1 MSNNNTKFN
10 ILFPSLV
17 AILIVAGIL
26 IGVSLPRRGDL
37 NHYTIMRHNSDKLAN
52 IMNIIESSY
61 VDSVDRTY
69 LTETAINS
77 ILKKLDPHSIYM
89 SATELAKA
97 NEPLQGNFDGIGIS
111 FNMLTDTVL
120 VISTISG
127 GPSEKVGIQA
137 GDKII
142 LVNDSLIA
150 GRGIPDDDV
159 MGLLKGSRGSKV
171 NVKVLRKGQ
180 KELLSFDIIRDRIP
194 INSVDVAYMV
204 NEHTGYIK
212 IANFALTTYQEFKK
226 SLEELEAEG
235 MSNLIID
242 LRNNSGGIMEASI
255 QIANEFLKE
264 GELIVFTMGRNQPRS
279 EARANGDGTFGEGD
293 LVILIDEWTAS
304 ASEILAGAVQDNDRG
319 TIIGRRSFGKG
330 LVQEPISFP
339 DGSGMRLTIARY
351 YTPTGRSIQKPYEN
365 GVEEYYADLET
376 RYFKGE
382 FEVADSIH
390 FPDSLKF
397 TTPGGK
403 VVYGGGGI
411 MPDIFIPLDTTGV
424 TPYLV
429 NVRPY
434 IYEYAMMFTEQN
446 REELSLYGDVA
457 DIEEYLDNHDL
468 VDNFAKYVDEK
479 YQIKRDRK
487 ELMVSESII
496 ENQLKAYIARN
507 IIDNKGFYPIWNQND
522 ITIQYAIDYL
532 NKEES

>member
-1 MSNNNTKFN
+1 MSNNNSRFN
-10 ILFPSLV
+10 IIIPSFV
-17 AILIVAGIL
+17 AILLAAGIL
-26 IGVSLPRRGDL
+26 IGISLPKKNDVS
-37 NHYTIMRHNSDKLAN
+37 HYTITRQNSDKLAN

-77 ILKKLDPHSIYM
+77 ILEKLDPHSIYM
-89 SATELAKA
+89 PASELAKA

-150 GRGIPDDDV
+150 GIGMPDDDV
-159 MGLLKGSRGSKV
+159 MGLLKGPKGSKV
-171 NVKVLRKGQ
+171 NVKILRKGQ
-180 KELLSFDIIRDRIP
+180 NELLSFDIVRDRIP

-204 NEHTGYIK
+204 NENTGYIK
-212 IANFALTTYQEFKK
+212 IANFALTTYHEFKT
-226 SLEELEAEG
+226 SLDELEAEG
-235 MSNLIID
+235 MSKLIID

-264 GELIVFTMGRNQPRS
+264 GELIVFTMGRSQPRS
-279 EARANGDGTFGEGD
+279 EARATGDGTFGEGD

-304 ASEILAGAVQDNDRG
+304 ASEILAGAIQDNDRG

-365 GVEEYYADLET
+365 GVEEYYSDLET
-376 RYFKGE
+376 RYFNGE

-397 TTPGGK
+397 TTPGGN

-411 MPDIFIPLDTTGV
+411 MPDIFIPLDTVGV
-424 TPYLV
+424 TPYLID
-429 NVRPY
+429 VRPY
-434 IYEYAMMFTEQN
+434 IYEYAMMFTENN
-446 REELSLYGDVA
+446 REEMSQYDDVA
-457 DIEEYLDNHDL
+457 DLEEYLDNQDL
-468 VDNFAKYVDEK
+468 VNSFTTYIDEK
-479 YQIKRDRK
+479 YQIKRNRK

-522 ITIQYAIDYL
+522 VTIQYAVDYL
-532 NKEES
+532 NKEEE

>member
-1 MSNNNTKFN
+1 MNNNNSKRN
-10 ILFPSLV
+10 IIIPTFIAL
-17 AILIVAGIL
+17 ILTAGIL
-26 IGVSLPRRGDL
+26 IGISLPNKNDV
-37 NHYTIMRHNSDKLAN
+37 NHYTITRQSSDKLAN
-52 IMNIIESSY
+52 ILNIIESSY
-61 VDSVDRTY
+61 VDSVDRNL

-77 ILKKLDPHSIYM
+77 VLEKLDPHSIYM
-89 SATELAKA
+89 SASELARA

-150 GRGIPDDDV
+150 GKNMPDDDV
-159 MGLLKGSRGSKV
+159 MGLLKGPKGSKV

-180 KELLSFDIIRDRIP
+180 NDLLSFDIVRDRIP
-194 INSVDVAYMV
+194 IYSVDVAYMV
-204 NEHTGYIK
+204 NENTGYIK
-212 IANFALTTYQEFKK
+212 ITNFALTTFDEFKS
-226 SLEELEAEG
+226 SLDELEAEG
-235 MSNLIID
+235 MTKLIVD

-279 EARANGDGTFGEGD
+279 EARATGNGSFEEGD
-293 LVILIDEWTAS
+293 LVMLIDEWTAS
-304 ASEILAGAVQDNDRG
+304 ASEILAGAIQDNDRG

-365 GVEEYYADLET
+365 GIEEYYADLET
-376 RYFKGE
+376 RFNNRE
-382 FEVADSIH
+382 FEISDSIH

-397 TTPGGK
+397 VTPGGN

-411 MPDIFIPLDTTGV
+411 MPDIFVPLDTVGV
-424 TPYLV
+424 TPYLID
-429 NVRPY
+429 VRPY
-434 IYEYAMMFTEQN
+434 IYEFAMMFTEN
-446 REELSLYGDVA
+446 HREELTTYKEVDGL
-457 DIEEYLDNHDL
+457 EKYLDGQNL
-468 VDNFAKYVDEK
+468 VNNFTKYLNDK
-479 YQIKRDRK
+479 YQIKNNNR
-487 ELMVSESII
+487 ELMISESII
-496 ENQLKAYIARN
+496 SNQLKAYIARN
-507 IIDNKGFYPIWNQND
+507 IIDNKGFYPIWNKND
-522 ITIQYAIDYL
+522 VTLQYAIDYL
-532 NKEES
+532 KNK